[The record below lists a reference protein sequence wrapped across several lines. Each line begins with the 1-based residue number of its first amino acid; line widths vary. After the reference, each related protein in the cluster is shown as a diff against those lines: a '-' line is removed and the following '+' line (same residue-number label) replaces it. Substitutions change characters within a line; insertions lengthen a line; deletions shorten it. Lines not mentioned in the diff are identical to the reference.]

1 MPYYEYWYY
10 VKHLIDHLKEQDNA
24 NKKEQEKYDEQ
35 SAEMKSQT
43 KMPKLPNYGNFTSGS
58 MGGMKM
64 PSVKMP
70 KL

>member
-1 MPYYEYWYY
+1 
-10 VKHLIDHLKEQDNA
+10 
-24 NKKEQEKYDEQ
+24 
-35 SAEMKSQT
+35 MKSQT